1 MTCSLS
7 SHARPGGRA
16 ATEVAAICAMRAT
29 AKALVS
35 SLDDDRRQK
44 SSGMDSDS
52 SQIRIPVESRPSKSN
67 VYSAKSSTVR
77 SNRAARALRT
87 FVAERSGTVA
97 VHQSPPGK
105 RMQHTWGFVLLPG
118 ASTAD
123 TLCTSTLQ
131 PSMTPDRGGCHPRR
145 RSLPIR
151 RENPSWCIH
160 TERGFYYTRGSPK
173 VVSVCR
179 E

>member
-7 SHARPGGRA
+7 SHTRPGGRA
-16 ATEVAAICAMRAT
+16 ATEVAAICAGVCSLR
-29 AKALVS
+29 KCSVGVRR
-35 SLDDDRRQK
+35 LDDDRRQK

-160 TERGFYYTRGSPK
+160 RARVLLYPRFSK
-173 VVSVCR
+173 SVCVP
-179 E
+179 